1 VIFVVV
7 LAADHAQETVL
18 YIVKI
23 VFNDILSFCYETMK
37 LYVAV
42 AVFLFIALGR
52 WCSGVVGDHMKCGS
66 VKAPVL
72 TANVTTEW

>member
-52 WCSGVVGDHMKCGS
+52 
-66 VKAPVL
+66 
-72 TANVTTEW
+72 